1 MADIETIIARNR
13 AQRELMK
20 EVSDLVNPE
29 AINVAIIGNAGKR
42 AKEAALVAFVVN
54 GGEAWL
60 AVWAKKNPNDYFTK
74 VFPKLIDRSV
84 EIKDTRG
91 IEDIIDQLDAEGGDL
106 PALSDRRADPI
117 DADFDDE

>member
-1 MADIETIIARNR
+1 MADIDTIIARNR
-13 AQRELMK
+13 AQRELMDQTK
-20 EVSDLVNPE
+20 DLVNPE
-29 AINVAIIGNAGKR
+29 AINIAIIGNAGKR

-60 AVWAKKNPNDYFTK
+60 AVWAKKNPGEYFTK
-74 VFPKLIDRSV
+74 IFPKLIDRSV

-106 PALSDRRADPI
+106 PALSDRRSDPI